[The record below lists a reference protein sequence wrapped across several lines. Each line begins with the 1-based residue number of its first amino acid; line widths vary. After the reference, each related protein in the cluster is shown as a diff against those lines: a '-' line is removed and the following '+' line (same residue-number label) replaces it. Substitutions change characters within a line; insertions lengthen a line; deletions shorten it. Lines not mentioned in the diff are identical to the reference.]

1 MVDVKFFNAAWCGPC
16 QKMKPHIERLQKA
29 GYPVEMVDVD

>member
-16 QKMKPHIERLQKA
+16 QKMKPIIENVKKEGFQP
-29 GYPVEMVDVD
+29 G